1 VTTLRPNEL
10 AKRRCSRSATP
21 TILAAS
27 GTFSPTGEKER
38 MAWRRLNFVCEHRS
52 PRPSAPERGEGSLDR
67 PTPCQDLVHGVE
79 VPVVPVL
86 HESAG
91 VRQHPERPFKMKAPF
106 TISFAACGST
116 TATGNREKLS
126 ADKKTRAKSNT
137 LYPSCREPLVG
148 RKMGSDGIDLDS
160 LTRAPLCSLSGREF
174 TSGREDSPRNIVTP
188 WSTQ

>member
-1 VTTLRPNEL
+1 
-10 AKRRCSRSATP
+10 
-21 TILAAS
+21 
-27 GTFSPTGEKER
+27 